1 MNKKLKI
8 TFMPGAFDNFEGSQ
22 EELDALINEI
32 EKAAKSGDLFQNSTQ
47 VDLEELEIE
56 DPELAKQLRESLD
69 DIEHNFDSKRKGKL
83 N

>member
-1 MNKKLKI
+1 
-8 TFMPGAFDNFEGSQ
+8 MPGAFDNFEGTQ

-56 DPELAKQLRESLD
+56 DPELANQLRESLD